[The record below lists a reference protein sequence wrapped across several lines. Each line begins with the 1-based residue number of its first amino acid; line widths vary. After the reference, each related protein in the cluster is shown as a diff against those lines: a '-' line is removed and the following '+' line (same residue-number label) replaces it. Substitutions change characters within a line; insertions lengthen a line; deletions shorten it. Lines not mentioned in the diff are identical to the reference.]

1 MAQPTTLLGI
11 TTDRMD
17 MLIMLGRNGGT
28 DTGHV
33 ATGGIIEI
41 RIAEAS
47 RSFRSRSASLS
58 CTETFSAKPRA
69 FRANQGH
76 GRCDSLESP
85 SPGLFGR
92 SHANRFVDA
101 TQIV

>member
-17 MLIMLGRNGGT
+17 MLIMLGHNGGT
-28 DTGHV
+28 DTGHA

-47 RSFRSRSASLS
+47 RSFRSRSASL
-58 CTETFSAKPRA
+58 
-69 FRANQGH
+69 
-76 GRCDSLESP
+76 ESP

-92 SHANRFVDA
+92 SRANRFADA

>member
-47 RSFRSRSASLS
+47 HFGPDLLRLSPRRQVYSAGAMQTALLMQH
-58 CTETFSAKPRA
+58 K
-69 FRANQGH
+69 
-76 GRCDSLESP
+76 
-85 SPGLFGR
+85 
-92 SHANRFVDA
+92 
-101 TQIV
+101 